1 MNLWSLVYQSASDS
15 FILVGTF
22 VAVTLILFGFLDYKS
37 SGKLLKAIEEKKK
50 IQVFV
55 GTFLGLTPGCGG
67 AIMVVPLY
75 LTGKVSFGTLLATF
89 IATMGDAAF
98 ILVVTQPKTFIYVLL
113 ISGFVAVITGLTV
126 DYFGIGKG
134 FLKKNI
140 MIDNKNS
147 EYEIEFELVEENKDI
162 SYKHIGH
169 IQGDFIDK
177 KLHSSHKN
185 HFLHRFSHG
194 IGYKIFWIFIIL
206 GFPLGI
212 MDLMQIDLDKGLF
225 IKNLSW
231 IGFLGTLFSIFFS
244 FINKK
249 FISDDSHEEMESKRL
264 SLKEMII
271 HSAEETAFV
280 ITWVFIAFLLYNI
293 GIELLGG
300 EKILSS
306 LILKSGFMVVI
317 TAIIIGLIPGCGPQ
331 ILLTTLFLTGTIPF
345 SALIAN
351 AICNDGDALFPLLAL
366 NKKASIMV
374 TLYNLIPA
382 FLVGGLFYLLEI
394 NNILIIR

>member
-293 GIELLGG
+293 GIDLLGG